1 MGEGLSRGSYPIR
14 LGLCLF
20 PGAYATVGEVI
31 VATSDGTLNV
41 IFAFLNGS

>member
-14 LGLCLF
+14 YGLCLF
-20 PGAYATVGEVI
+20 PGAHSTVGEVVI
-31 VATSDGTLNV
+31 ATSDGTLNV

>member
-1 MGEGLSRGSYPIR
+1 MGEGLSRGPYPIR

-20 PGAYATVGEVI
+20 PGAYATVGEV
-31 VATSDGTLNV
+31 VVTAGDGTLNV